1 MARLIEV
8 PDAEK
13 CASDLPLQVGD
24 VLRFHASGGRIGAG
38 GDVVEML
45 GPFLEAIV
53 GEDGNVLT
61 PMGAPNVVLVRARRA
76 GRAAID
82 VITGD
87 PWRMPQTTRVGI
99 SVKPDADG

>member
-8 PDAEK
+8 PDAQK
-13 CASDLPLQVGD
+13 CASDLLLQTGD
-24 VLRFHASGGRIGAG
+24 MLLFHASGGRIGSG

-45 GPFLEAIV
+45 GPLLEAIV

-61 PMGAPNVVLVRARRA
+61 PMGAPNGVLVRARRP

-87 PWRMPQTTRVGI
+87 PWQRPLTTKLAITVN
-99 SVKPDADG
+99 P

>member
-1 MARLIEV
+1 MGRLIEV
-8 PDAEK
+8 PDAQK
-13 CASDLPLQVGD
+13 CASDLPLQTGD
-24 VLRFHASGGRIGAG
+24 MLLFHASGGRIGSG

-45 GPFLEAIV
+45 GPLLEAIV

-61 PMGAPNVVLVRARRA
+61 PMGAPNVVLVRARRP

-87 PWRMPQTTRVGI
+87 PWQRPLTTKLAI
-99 SVKPDADG
+99 TVKP

>member
-24 VLRFHASGGRIGAG
+24 MLLFHASGGRIGSG
-38 GDVVEML
+38 GDAVEIL
-45 GPFLEAIV
+45 GPYLEAIV

-61 PMGAPNVVLVRARRA
+61 PMGAPNVVLVRARRP

-87 PWRMPQTTRVGI
+87 PWDGPRTTRLGI
-99 SVKPDADG
+99 RVEP